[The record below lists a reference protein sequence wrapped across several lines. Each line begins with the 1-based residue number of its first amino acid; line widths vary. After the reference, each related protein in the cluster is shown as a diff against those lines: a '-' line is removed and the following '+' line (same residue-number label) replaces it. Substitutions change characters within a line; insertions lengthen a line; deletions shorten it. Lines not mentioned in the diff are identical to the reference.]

1 MSIYVDKINL
11 AIKIVERDLSRPLNW
26 EEISKECRISH
37 FHFHRIFTSHLDETP
52 GEFITRKRLERS
64 MVEIA
69 YSSNVSLSDIAF
81 DCDYSSQAN
90 FSKAFKKYFGVT
102 PGQVMKEENLK
113 SNLGKIERKYGKE
126 FKIESLYPSKE
137 INGDLYIKE
146 LKMNHVI
153 KEFLKLG

>member
-1 MSIYVDKINL
+1 
-11 AIKIVERDLSRPLNW
+11 
-26 EEISKECRISH
+26 
-37 FHFHRIFTSHLDETP
+37 
-52 GEFITRKRLERS
+52 

-153 KEFLKLG
+153 KEFLKLGLQCYFSMERFSLQKCSYFKYTKSY